1 MVSTGTNFNK
11 LDSKTQQKSKG
22 LGTNGKKSYA

>member
-11 LDSKTQQKSKG
+11 LDPKNQQKSKG
-22 LGTNGKKSYA
+22 MSANSKKSYA